1 MKKGITDFR
10 MSDYRGLIA
19 KQSLFWLLGIVV
31 VFLLIRIS
39 GFPLRHLFEKC
50 LGLEVNYILLM
61 LGCTLLTVFMK
72 SSRWSLI
79 VRLLT
84 NKEKFPNGFF
94 FHYTCL
100 STLMAFFVSQTFSH
114 LGVKTL
120 SLKYKQDIRVIEG
133 SSTVVIEHI
142 LNFLIIL
149 ASALPSFLFVA
160 KLLPGIPALC
170 ASIAL
175 IISIFM
181 VTNYYYSLMLKYI
194 YAAISFVY
202 KIIGK
207 ISFVKRVV
215 NFELSF
221 NAPQSDMKK
230 INALKLL
237 LFSVIIYYG
246 LLIRY
251 YIYAG
256 ALHIEVPLLQFIL
269 TFPIV
274 YIISIVGITPGAIG
288 IAEFGWFGV
297 LLFIG
302 VGREE
307 ASVFVI
313 SQRVFSVFSMLIITF
328 FGYMYYLFAAEPLP
342 KNTLLLEKNLN
353 SCS

>member
-1 MKKGITDFR
+1 MKEGITGFPMKRYKGI
-10 MSDYRGLIA
+10 IV
-19 KQSLFWLLGIVV
+19 KQTIFALLGISLVY
-31 VFLLIRIS
+31 FLIGVT
-39 GFPLRHLFEKC
+39 GFSFKDLFEKC
-50 LGLEVNYILLM
+50 LSIELNYILLM
-61 LGCTLLTVFMK
+61 LGLTFLTILLK

-100 STLMAFFVSQTFSH
+100 STLIAFFVSQTFSH

-142 LNFLIIL
+142 LNFLIML
-149 ASALPSFLFVA
+149 ASALPSFLFVS
-160 KLLPGIPALC
+160 KLLPGVLAI
-170 ASIAL
+170 SVSFTL
-175 IISIFM
+175 IIAIFI
-181 VTNYYYSLMLKYI
+181 VTNNYYHLMLKYA
-194 YAAISFVY
+194 YATIAVVY
-202 KIIGK
+202 TIVGK
-207 ISFVKRVV
+207 IPLLRKIAH
-215 NFELSF
+215 FELTF
-221 NAPQSDMKK
+221 NAPASEIKK

-237 LFSVIIYYG
+237 FFSVIIYYA

-256 ALHIEVPLLQFIL
+256 ALNIEIPLLQFIL

-274 YIISIVGITPGAIG
+274 YIISIIGITPGAIG

-297 LLFIG
+297 LLYIG
-302 VGREE
+302 VSKEE
-307 ASVFVI
+307 ASLFVI
-313 SQRVFSVFSMLIITF
+313 SQRIFSVFSMLIIGL
-328 FGYMYYLFAAEPLP
+328 FGYIYYLFSSAPLA
-342 KNTLLLEKNLN
+342 KNVSVLEENLN